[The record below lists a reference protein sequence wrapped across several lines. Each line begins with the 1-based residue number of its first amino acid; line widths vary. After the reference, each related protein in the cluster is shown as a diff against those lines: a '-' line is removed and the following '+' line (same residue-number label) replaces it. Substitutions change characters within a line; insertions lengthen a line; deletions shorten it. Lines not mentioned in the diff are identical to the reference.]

1 MLELLAKILKQILM
15 NMTTKMREVCIK
27 EIEIIMKTT
36 NLAAF
41 KEKIAAI
48 VKKKEKIEQK
58 EIIGEREHLLPN
70 LSN

>member
-1 MLELLAKILKQILM
+1 
-15 NMTTKMREVCIK
+15 MTTKMREVCIK

-48 VKKKEKIEQK
+48 VKKI
-58 EIIGEREHLLPN
+58 REN
-70 LSN
+70 